1 MVPETRRNKE
11 MWLMKAIVLQE
22 YGGPEV
28 LRLQDIERPEVGPEE
43 VLIKIAATAVNR
55 ADLLERQG
63 LYPPP
68 PPAPRY
74 QIPGL
79 ECAGTVVA
87 KGERVIGF
95 NIGDRAMAL
104 LPGGGYAEYV
114 AVGEDMAWLVPEA
127 LDLTEAAAIPEVY
140 LTAFDA
146 LWDKAELMP
155 EDHVLIHAA
164 AGGVGSAAVQLA
176 LAAGLQVAA
185 TVGNE
190 EKRQFVGKL
199 GAHLVINY
207 RDQDFVEAIDQ
218 WTQGKGVQAVID
230 FVGQSYLS
238 RNLQS
243 LAAGGTL
250 VIVGTLSGPEATVN
264 LGQILSRR
272 LTIRGTALRSRPRYD
287 KMRLVQAFARRTMTD
302 FNTGRLKPIIDR
314 IMPWEQAGEAHRILA
329 TNQTTGKLVLKVR

>member
-1 MVPETRRNKE
+1 
-11 MWLMKAIVLQE
+11 MKAIVLQE

-28 LRLQDIERPEVGPEE
+28 LRLQDIERPEVGSEE
-43 VLIKIAATAVNR
+43 ILIEIAATAVNR

-95 NIGDRAMAL
+95 NIGDRVMAL
-104 LPGGGYAEYV
+104 LPGGGYAQYV
-114 AVGEDMAWLVPEA
+114 AVAEDMAWLVPEA
-127 LDLTEAAAIPEVY
+127 LDLTDAAAIPEVY

-146 LWDKAELMP
+146 LWNKAELMP
-155 EDHVLIHAA
+155 EDRVLIHAA

-218 WTQGKGVQAVID
+218 WTQGQGVQAVID

-250 VIVGTLSGPEATVN
+250 VIVGTLSGPEATIN
-264 LGQILSRR
+264 LGQILNRR
-272 LTIRGTALRSRPRYD
+272 LTIRGTALRSRPSYD
-287 KMRLVQAFARRTMTD
+287 KMRLVQTFARRTMVD